1 MKVAFQISLALCS
14 LVLAPS
20 LIAENVQDSQNIV
33 CATGTALLCVENGD
47 CFRVVP
53 DEIDL
58 PRFILIDTKKRTLS
72 TTKLSNRPR
81 NTQIERLIQA
91 RATVLVEHVLAGDAE
106 NGRPVLHVGRNVG
119 RADQHQLDAVEIGR
133 EYQPPAAGKIVRRFD
148 TGALQQRQGFL
159 ENPALGQGNGYFVRH
174 G

>member
-81 NTQIERLIQA
+81 TTQIDRLTRDGGRILIQGI
-91 RATVLVEHVLAGDAE
+91 EQ
-106 NGRPVLHVGRNVG
+106 G
-119 RADQHQLDAVEIGR
+119 RAYSLSIEEDIGLLTGVMAKDGVTLSVFGDCTDANL
-133 EYQPPAAGKIVRRFD
+133 K
-148 TGALQQRQGFL
+148 
-159 ENPALGQGNGYFVRH
+159 
-174 G
+174 

>member
-14 LVLAPS
+14 LALAPS

-33 CATGTALLCVENGD
+33 CATGTAVLCVENGD
-47 CFRVVP
+47 CFRVMP

-81 NTQIERLIQA
+81 NTQIERLARDGGRILIQGI
-91 RATVLVEHVLAGDAE
+91 EQ
-106 NGRPVLHVGRNVG
+106 G
-119 RADQHQLDAVEIGR
+119 RAYSLSIEEDIGLLTGVMAKDGVTLSVFGDCTDANL
-133 EYQPPAAGKIVRRFD
+133 K
-148 TGALQQRQGFL
+148 
-159 ENPALGQGNGYFVRH
+159 
-174 G
+174 